1 MELEPGVDDTRFLL
15 FAGGTRLVCMDCI
28 DENVERPAQLMSAQ
42 VARRPAKAHRP
53 LPVRCDLGC
62 GARKLAQPLQSR
74 EIFAQELGLEQ
85 ALLLCEPALELL
97 NQAHDVTIDIATR
110 GIVVHASDGGAAREL
125 GVSSFGSRS
134 NRPHSWLAPLFVGH
148 AIYRQ
153 AAYGSNHPLA
163 IPRVESVM
171 DLCSALGWLGESE
184 FRESPRASVDQL
196 AWFHAPEY
204 VQALKHASETGRVDF
219 DVRRRYAIGTMEN
232 PVFPGVFERAAT
244 SVGGSILA
252 AELAL
257 EGRVVFHPAG
267 GTHHGRPDRASGFC
281 YFNDPVF
288 AALAL
293 LKAGVERVVYIDLDA
308 HHGDGVQDAF
318 VRDERVRTLSL
329 HEQGRWPYSG
339 EVSDT
344 GAGRACNL
352 PVPARINDSEL
363 RVLLEEVVLPLARMA
378 APQALVVTCGADALD
393 GDPLSSMQLSNV
405 ALWSAV
411 ERLAALAPATVV
423 LGGGGYNPWTLARYW
438 SGLWGRLSGREIP
451 RELPADALA
460 ILRGLRCDLIDDEDI
475 RPEWLA
481 TLADRP
487 NRGAAR
493 DEIRTLVNLALA
505 EVDQSAW
512 TPLSDRASRQAVAT
526 T

>member
-1 MELEPGVDDTRFLL
+1 MPEILDHPTRN
-15 FAGGTRLVCMDCI
+15 A
-28 DENVERPAQLMSAQ
+28 A
-42 VARRPAKAHRP
+42 
-53 LPVRCDLGC
+53 
-62 GARKLAQPLQSR
+62 
-74 EIFAQELGLEQ
+74 AQEL
-85 ALLLCEPALELL
+85 
-97 NQAHDVTIDIATR
+97 
-110 GIVVHASDGGAAREL
+110 
-125 GVSSFGSRS
+125 SSS
-134 NRPHSWLAPLFVGH
+134 NRAHSRLAPLFVGH

-163 IPRVESVM
+163 IARVDSVM

-184 FRESPRASVDQL
+184 FRDSPRASMDQL
-196 AWFHAPEY
+196 AWFHASDY
-204 VQALKHASETGRVDF
+204 VQALRRASDTGRVDF

-244 SVGGSILA
+244 SVGGSIRA

-257 EGRVVFHPAG
+257 EGRIVFHPAG

-288 AALAL
+288 ALLVL

-318 VRDERVRTLSL
+318 VRDKRVRTISL
-329 HEQGRWPYSG
+329 HERGRWPYSG
-339 EVSDT
+339 DIADRGE
-344 GAGRACNL
+344 GRACNL
-352 PVPARINDSEL
+352 PVPAHINDSEL
-363 RVLLEEVVLPLARMA
+363 GMLLEEVVLPLTRTA
-378 APQALVVTCGADALD
+378 APQALVVTCGADALG

-411 ERLAALAPATVV
+411 ERISALAPAVAV

-438 SGLWGRLSGREIP
+438 SGLWGRLSAREIP
-451 RELPADALA
+451 RELPTDALA

-487 NRGAAR
+487 NRGAVR
-493 DEIRTLVNLALA
+493 DEIRMLADRALA
-505 EVDQSAW
+505 CVDESAW
-512 TPLSDRASRQAVAT
+512 TPAGDRASRRAVAT
-526 T
+526 I

>member
-1 MELEPGVDDTRFLL
+1 MTALGTIESAMPEILVHPTR
-15 FAGGTRLVCMDCI
+15 
-28 DENVERPAQLMSAQ
+28 N
-42 VARRPAKAHRP
+42 
-53 LPVRCDLGC
+53 
-62 GARKLAQPLQSR
+62 
-74 EIFAQELGLEQ
+74 
-85 ALLLCEPALELL
+85 
-97 NQAHDVTIDIATR
+97 
-110 GIVVHASDGGAAREL
+110 GAAHEL
-125 GVSSFGSRS
+125 SSS
-134 NRPHSWLAPLFVGH
+134 NRPHSRLAPLFVGH
-148 AIYRQ
+148 AIYRR

-171 DLCSALGWLGESE
+171 DLCSALGWLGDSE

-196 AWFHAPEY
+196 AWFHAPDY

-244 SVGGSILA
+244 SVGGSVLA
-252 AELAL
+252 ADLAL

-288 AALAL
+288 AVLAL
-293 LKAGVERVVYIDLDA
+293 LRSGAERALYIDLDA
-308 HHGDGVQDAF
+308 HHGDGVQNAF
-318 VRDERVRTLSL
+318 LRDERVRTISL

-339 EVSDT
+339 QVSDA
-344 GAGRACNL
+344 GEGRACNL
-352 PVPARINDSEL
+352 PVPAHLNDSEL
-363 RVLLEEVVLPLARMA
+363 AVLLEEVVLPLARMA
-378 APQALVVTCGADALD
+378 APQALVITCGADALE

-411 ERLAALAPATVV
+411 ERIAALAPAVVV

-451 RELPADALA
+451 QELSAGASA
-460 ILRGLRCDLIDDEDI
+460 ILGGLRCDLIEDEDI
-475 RPEWLA
+475 RPEWLT

-487 NRGAAR
+487 NRGAVR
-493 DEIRTLVNLALA
+493 DEIGVLADRALA
-505 EVDQSAW
+505 RVDEAFW
-512 TPLSDRASRQAVAT
+512 LPAARCAVERT
-526 T
+526 GVGT